1 MSPTAWAQ
9 PGERVLAI
17 VPGFASDL
25 EDAAIPS
32 LRALLL
38 DLVAAGVDVRVLA
51 LRHPPGPRDYSVG
64 PLPVRTLGGG
74 DARGAHRLLLLERAR
89 RTAMTLARD
98 VDRVIGFWAD
108 EPGWIAVQVA
118 RARGVPGHV
127 ALMGGELAALRGLGY
142 GVGLQRLG
150 RRLVEHALHHA
161 DRVSVG
167 SAWLG
172 ARAEAHPAL
181 QQRQCAGTAPPIEV
195 LPLPLEARYRGE
207 VATPRPLPAA
217 DAPLV
222 VGCAASLVP
231 VKRHAALLREVAR
244 ARRGGREVRLRLA
257 GDGPELRPLTAL
269 AAVLCVTEA
278 VEFLGALAP
287 REMPAFYRGLDLHIL
302 ASAWE
307 AQGMATLEAR
317 ACGAAVGGTRVGAV
331 ADDLQTV
338 PPAAAP
344 EALQFEVV
352 PESAKPAK
360 VP

>member
-1 MSPTAWAQ
+1 MSAGAWAQ

-51 LRHPPGPRDYSVG
+51 LRHPPGRRDYGVG
-64 PLPVRTLGGG
+64 PLQVRTLGGG

-89 RTAMTLARD
+89 RTAMAMAGD

-118 RARGVPGHV
+118 RARGLPAHV

-150 RRLVEHALHHA
+150 RRLVEHALLYA

-172 ARAEAHPAL
+172 ARAEAHPAV
-181 QQRQCAGTAPPIEV
+181 QRRRVAGTAPPIAV
-195 LPLPLEARYRGE
+195 LPLPLEERYRGDA
-207 VATPRPLPAA
+207 VARRPLPAA

-231 VKRHAALLREVAR
+231 VKRHAALLRALAR
-244 ARRGGREVRLRLA
+244 DRRGGREVRLRLA
-257 GDGPELRPLTAL
+257 GDGPELRPLAAL
-269 AAVLCVTEA
+269 AAALGVTEA

-287 REMPAFYRGLDLHIL
+287 REMPAFYRSVDLHLL

-307 AQGMATLEAR
+307 AQGMATLEAW
-317 ACGAAVGGTRVGAV
+317 ACGAAVGGTRVGAI
-331 ADDLQTV
+331 ADYLQTV
-338 PPAAAP
+338 PPEAAP
-344 EALQFEVV
+344 LALQFEVV
-352 PESAKPAK
+352 PPESRRST
-360 VP
+360 